1 MVKRELYLKK
11 IRPFYESD
19 LIKVLTGIRRCGKS
33 ILLKQIITEIKQNG
47 ISDDHIIYMNLEDMK
62 YAFVK
67 NAMDLYGYVDKLI
80 VDEEN
85 NKVSADHYEVQNI
98 NKKNKS
104 NIARINLCTYTGY
117 ITYDNKQSKFYTH
130 TLCRFRLNV
139 SDNRERP

>member
-80 VDEEN
+80 VDEE
-85 NKVSADHYEVQNI
+85 KY
-98 NKKNKS
+98 
-104 NIARINLCTYTGY
+104 Y
-117 ITYDNKQSKFYTH
+117 IF
-130 TLCRFRLNV
+130 
-139 SDNRERP
+139 